1 MENSFLMLNELV
13 NKIPKID
20 GIVSFSLF
28 QLPKEYNPRNDIYKN
43 ILMQMGVGIYN
54 DEQSHSSTGGV
65 PPRKLLEAT

>member
-1 MENSFLMLNELV
+1 MLNELV
-13 NKIPKID
+13 NEIPKID

-65 PPRKLLEAT
+65 PPRKLLGDI